1 MPDTPTDRHPP
12 SPLPTVPPHATRRE
26 FSTARTNL
34 GPPCS
39 SSPQLVFLLAY
50 TASRLCHL
58 SPRSLSPVSPLTLL
72 RNLSAGEPLPDGIPS
87 APPSGSNT
95 HSPLQAP
102 IRCDRQEHSRAESAE
117 EDDEFQPASN
127 TSAGDAIQHSQ
138 TTTSLPH
145 PSPAINANRM
155 GTLLPSACFPIIPH
169 QPIARDA
176 IISNSLTPTAPTHAD
191 PPSHPATREIICQ
204 YRLSLALALGRN
216 VCMPIP
222 PLAASESTLYSVLTS
237 MGAPCTSLAF
247 I

>member
-1 MPDTPTDRHPP
+1 MPDTPTNRHPP
-12 SPLPTVPPHATRRE
+12 SPLPTVPPHATRRG
-26 FSTARTNL
+26 AALIHRRTRHV
-34 GPPCS
+34 G
-39 SSPQLVFLLAY
+39 
-50 TASRLCHL
+50 
-58 SPRSLSPVSPLTLL
+58 
-72 RNLSAGEPLPDGIPS
+72 
-87 APPSGSNT
+87 
-95 HSPLQAP
+95 
-102 IRCDRQEHSRAESAE
+102 QEHSRAESAE

-127 TSAGDAIQHSQ
+127 TSAGDADS
-138 TTTSLPH
+138 TFSNDDNAYPTPA
-145 PSPAINANRM
+145 PAINANRM

-191 PPSHPATREIICQ
+191 PPPHPATREIICQ